1 VADIRL
7 VPTIRPVPYDVV
19 FDWLLTPLGTLDQN
33 KRKAAYVTIQQQM
46 ALDVPTIILYFWKD
60 IYIYNND
67 LQNFTPSPV
76 ISAFWNPWEYS
87 I

>member
-1 VADIRL
+1 
-7 VPTIRPVPYDVV
+7 
-19 FDWLLTPLGTLDQN
+19 
-33 KRKAAYVTIQQQM
+33 M

-60 IYIYNND
+60 LYIYNTD
-67 LQNFTPSPV
+67 LQGFTPSPV